1 MSKVTRGA
9 VTAIAAAVA
18 TIALVVGAAMPA
30 AAAGSWSKTTSN
42 GYHWLEITNAA
53 DWIYVA
59 TRLSDNNCNSSGI
72 GISVS
77 FKDDAGNLL
86 VSPGYWD
93 SNGCNNG
100 TISQGGPVNAAALK
114 GKRSGHAEFKYCTG
128 SYNFGYCH
136 DWGTTYWR
144 ITD

>member
-9 VTAIAAAVA
+9 AGAIAAAVA
-18 TIALVVGAAMPA
+18 TIALVFGAAMPA
-30 AAAGSWSKTTSN
+30 AAAGTWSKTTSN

-72 GISVS
+72 GISVD
-77 FKDDAGNLL
+77 FKDDAGNHLT
-86 VSPGYWD
+86 STNHWD

-100 TISQGGPVNAAALK
+100 TISQGGPVGAAALK
-114 GKRSGHAEFKYCTG
+114 GKRTGHADFFYCTG
-128 SYNFGYCH
+128 SYNFANCH
-136 DWGTTYWR
+136 SWGSTYWR
-144 ITD
+144 ITG